1 MNTLKILLMNTPAL
15 GVSVFILV
23 AVLSTL
29 ICYGMARVL
38 LKSRIGADSELLA
51 RGMLTRVGALHALIL
66 ALMFA
71 QEMADYRDISRIVSK
86 EASAIGDVYHGL
98 LEYDAEDQQS
108 TGAIRDL
115 IFDYVKKAVEVDRAE
130 LAGGHISQRT
140 WINYHRINRELR
152 DLQPDNGDQE
162 DLRAQMLADWDAVSD
177 FHLRLRTI
185 ARYEAPGFFWLVII
199 SGFLAVAILCYAYSP
214 TVANLAM
221 LGTYAAFNGLIMYVI
236 FSIANPFTG
245 ALAID
250 ASVLDN
256 LLALMGKT
264 TT

>member
-1 MNTLKILLMNTPAL
+1 MDTLKILLMNTPVL
-15 GVSVFILV
+15 GVSVFIL
-23 AVLSTL
+23 AALLSTL
-29 ICYGMARVL
+29 ICYGMTRLL

-51 RGMLTRVGALHALIL
+51 RGILTRVGALHALIL

-86 EASAIGDVYHGL
+86 EASAIADVYIGL
-98 LEYDAEDQQS
+98 LDYDAEDQQS
-108 TGAIRDL
+108 TGAIRGL
-115 IFDYVKKAVEVDRAE
+115 IFDYVKTAAEKDRVALTE
-130 LAGGHISQRT
+130 ARISQRT
-140 WINYHRINRELR
+140 WINYYRINRQLR
-152 DLQPDNGDQE
+152 DLQPGNGDQE
-162 DLRAQMLADWDAVSD
+162 DLRTQMLADWDAVSD

-236 FSIANPFTG
+236 FSLANPFTG

-250 ASVLDN
+250 ANVLDS
-256 LLALMGKT
+256 LLVMMAKT